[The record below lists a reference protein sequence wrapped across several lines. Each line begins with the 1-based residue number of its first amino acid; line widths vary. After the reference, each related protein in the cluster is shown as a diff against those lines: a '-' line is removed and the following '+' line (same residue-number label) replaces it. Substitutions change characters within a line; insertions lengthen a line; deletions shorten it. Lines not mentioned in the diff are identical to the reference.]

1 MPGDRK
7 RGQRLGQLLQQEIAS
22 LLVNEVKDPRVGFAT
37 VTEVRTAADLT
48 LARVFVSILG
58 DDAQRDAT
66 LEGLHKAR
74 GYLRRELA
82 HRLRLRQMPE
92 LQFELDTTLDTADR
106 LESVFKAI
114 NEGKTEAEHTSGPEE
129 FVAPETIR
137 TDFAK
142 AEEEAVSEEKPR
154 SGRTGRSKRGG
165 SRRSR
170 KTNGRRR

>member
-22 LLVNEVKDPRVGFAT
+22 LLVNEIKDPRVGFAT

-58 DDAQRDAT
+58 DENQRKET
-66 LEGLHKAR
+66 LEGLSKAR
-74 GYLRRELA
+74 GFLRRELA
-82 HRLRLRQMPE
+82 HRLKLRQMPE

-114 NEGKTEAEHTSGPEE
+114 NEGKTEPDDVEAREPL
-129 FVAPETIR
+129 VPAETIR

-142 AEEEAVSEEKPR
+142 AEETAVSEPKPR
-154 SGRTGRSKRGG
+154 RRGG
-165 SRRSR
+165 SRRAGSR
-170 KTNGRRR
+170 RSKNRRH